1 MIKIPVYNEE
11 GKVIG
16 QEKLDPEIFGLESKP
31 DLIHQTVVSLM
42 ANQRHPFAHTKARSE
57 VRGGGK
63 KPWRQKGTG
72 RARAGTIRSPL
83 WKGGGVTFG
92 PDKNRNY
99 SQKINRKIKR
109 QVLLMCLSDKVKEER
124 LYVLD
129 KLEMPEI
136 KTKKF
141 VQILFK
147 LIPEYKDKASAKG
160 GSASGGKSSTSSG
173 HGKKATRV
181 KIKPVLIVIDKKDEK
196 ITKSAKN
203 IPALQTVVANNLN
216 LIKLLNCKHLVITK
230 NALEEIVKVYK

>member
-16 QEKLDPEIFGLESKP
+16 KEELDPKIFGLESKP

-42 ANQRHPFAHTKARSE
+42 ANQRHAFAHAKTRSE

-83 WKGGGVTFG
+83 WRGGGITFG

-99 SQKINRKIKR
+99 LQKINRKVKR
-109 QVLLMCLSDKVKEER
+109 QVLFMCLSDKVREKR
-124 LYVLD
+124 MYVLD

-141 VQILFK
+141 SQILFK
-147 LIPEYKDKASAKG
+147 LIPDYKDKTSAK
-160 GSASGGKSSTSSG
+160 S
-173 HGKKATRV
+173 GKKILFSLPEKDLNIIRSVRNIKGLKTMPIVNLNILDCLKADYLLTTLDGV
-181 KIKPVLIVIDKKDEK
+181 KKF
-196 ITKSAKN
+196 KN
-203 IPALQTVVANNLN
+203 IL
-216 LIKLLNCKHLVITK
+216 K
-230 NALEEIVKVYK
+230 